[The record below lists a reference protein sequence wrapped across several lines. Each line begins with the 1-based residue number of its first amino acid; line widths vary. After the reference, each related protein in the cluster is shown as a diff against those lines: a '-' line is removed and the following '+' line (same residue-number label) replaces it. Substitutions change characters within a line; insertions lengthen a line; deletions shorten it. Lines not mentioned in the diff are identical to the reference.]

1 MLATPPQN
9 LDLRGLLNLLER
21 ANRTLAE
28 LGTILLSDGELS
40 RMDRVLRSLD
50 ELIERT
56 REHVAQLE
64 QVAKR
69 VD

>member
-1 MLATPPQN
+1 LLATPPQN